1 MEHKEHYRKGMGT
14 ENVGPLLRTLV
25 QMARPQRILEI
36 GAGYTTPFILDGLK
50 ANEEMFDDGNLD
62 PRYEK
67 WYKSNNDPKLVIIDT
82 DSLPQLESK
91 YVEHIQGKFQGRSQE
106 LFDKYGEFDMVWFDC
121 GGPEDYQDFVQE
133 YWNIC
138 SHYMFFHYTFFQ
150 GQSTTAVDAIS
161 VAIDG
166 WARLMGSSNV
176 QRFDILEPHKAGQGS
191 ITMLKKVPQ
200 PRRLHSSDLL
210 QHGFHVRKHYDS
222 FESFD
227 TDFGK

>member
-1 MEHKEHYRKGMGT
+1 MEHNEHYRKGMGT

-121 GGPEDYQDFVQE
+121 GGPQEYQDFLQE
-133 YWNIC
+133 YWDIC
-138 SHYMFFHYTFFQ
+138 SHYMIFHYTFFQ
-150 GQSTTAVDAIS
+150 GQPTTNIDIISGFIDA
-161 VAIDG
+161 
-166 WARLMGSSNV
+166 WARSLGVNNV
-176 QRFDILEPHKAGQGS
+176 QRIDILEPHKAGQGS
-191 ITMLKKVPQ
+191 ITMLRKVPPQ
-200 PRRLHSSDLL
+200 FRLHSELKAVY
-210 QHGFHVRKHYDS
+210 HF
-222 FESFD
+222 
-227 TDFGK
+227 

>member
-25 QMARPQRILEI
+25 QMIRPQRILEV
-36 GAGYTTPFILDGLK
+36 GAGYTTPFLLDGLN
-50 ANEEMFDDGNLD
+50 ANEEIFDDGNLD

-82 DSLPQLESK
+82 DELPQTENKLGSK

-121 GGPEDYQDFVQE
+121 GGPEEYQDFVQE

-138 SHYMFFHYTFFQ
+138 SHYMIFHYTFFQ
-150 GQSTTAVDAIS
+150 GQPTTAIDVIS

-166 WARLMGSSNV
+166 WTRLMGSSNV
-176 QRFDILEPHKAGQGS
+176 QRIDILEPHKAGQGS
-191 ITMLKKVPQ
+191 ITMLRKVP
-200 PRRLHSSDLL
+200 RTSRLHSSDIL
-210 QHGFHVRKHYDS
+210 QPR
-222 FESFD
+222 
-227 TDFGK
+227 T

>member
-50 ANEEMFDDGNLD
+50 ANEKMFDDGNLD

-121 GGPEDYQDFVQE
+121 GSAQEYQDFLQE
-133 YWNIC
+133 YWDIC
-138 SHYMFFHYTFFQ
+138 SHYMIFHYTFFQ
-150 GQSTTAVDAIS
+150 GQPTTAIDIIS
-161 VAIDG
+161 GSIDG
-166 WARLMGSSNV
+166 WTRLTGCSNV
-176 QRFDILEPHKAGQGS
+176 QRIDILEPHKAGQGS
-191 ITMLKKVPQ
+191 ITMLKKVP
-200 PRRLHSSDLL
+200 RISRLHSSDIL
-210 QHGFHVRKHYDS
+210 QPR
-222 FESFD
+222 
-227 TDFGK
+227 T

>member
-121 GGPEDYQDFVQE
+121 GGPEEYQDFVQE

-138 SHYMFFHYTFFQ
+138 SHYMIFHYTFFQ
-150 GQSTTAVDAIS
+150 GQPTTAIDVIS

-166 WARLMGSSNV
+166 WTRLMGSSNV
-176 QRFDILEPHKAGQGS
+176 QRIDILEPHKAGQGS
-191 ITMLKKVPQ
+191 ITMLRKVP
-200 PRRLHSSDLL
+200 RTSRLHSSDIL
-210 QHGFHVRKHYDS
+210 QPRGI
-222 FESFD
+222 
-227 TDFGK
+227 

>member
-121 GGPEDYQDFVQE
+121 GGPQEYQDFLQE
-133 YWNIC
+133 YWDIC
-138 SHYMFFHYTFFQ
+138 SHYMIFHYTFFQ
-150 GQSTTAVDAIS
+150 GQPTTNIDIISGFIDA
-161 VAIDG
+161 
-166 WARLMGSSNV
+166 WARSLGVNNV
-176 QRFDILEPHKAGQGS
+176 QRIDILEPHKAGQGS
-191 ITMLKKVPQ
+191 ITMLRKVPPQ
-200 PRRLHSSDLL
+200 FRLHSELKAVY
-210 QHGFHVRKHYDS
+210 HF
-222 FESFD
+222 
-227 TDFGK
+227 